1 MRKHAILW
9 LMSSLTFVAP
19 LCASAEGARTEG
31 FYAGANLG
39 VGMPN
44 LKTPNGV
51 DKDSQAVAGVLAGY
65 KFNPY
70 FAVEG
75 QYTGIGKVT
84 DNVHGS
90 AKADALSLTAVGIL
104 PLNDAFDVYGKL
116 GVAATSSKVSGI
128 SAYDDATRMGA
139 TYGLGAEYHFD
150 KTVSM
155 RVGWDH
161 YKAEVDVNGG
171 GSKSFDSNVTTVGV
185 VYHF

>member
-1 MRKHAILW
+1 MRQSVFNL
-9 LMSSLTFVAP
+9 LVSSLLLTAP
-19 LCASAEGARTEG
+19 LLGHAEG
-31 FYAGANLG
+31 FYGGFNVGVANNHLS
-39 VGMPN
+39 
-44 LKTPNGV
+44 TPNGV
-51 DKDSQAVAGVLAGY
+51 DKENQAIAGVVGGY
-65 KFNPY
+65 RFNQY
-70 FAVEG
+70 IAVEG

-90 AKADALSLTAVGIL
+90 VKADALSLTAVGIL

-128 SAYDDATRMGA
+128 SAYDDATHMGA

-150 KTVSM
+150 KAISM

-161 YKAEVDVNGG
+161 YRAEVDVNGG

>member
-1 MRKHAILW
+1 MLRKSLVIRLA
-9 LMSSLTFVAP
+9 SSLLFTLP
-19 LCASAEGARTEG
+19 LLASAEG
-31 FYAGANLG
+31 FYGGLNLG

-51 DKDSQAVAGVLAGY
+51 DKDSKAVAGVVAGY
-65 KFNPY
+65 KFNAY

-84 DNVHGS
+84 DNVSGS

-116 GVAATSSKVSGI
+116 GVAATKSKVSSGLN
-128 SAYDDATRMGA
+128 AYDDATHTGA

-150 KTVSM
+150 KAISM

-161 YKAEVDVNGG
+161 YKAEVDVTGG